1 MIERNLSR
9 DNISNDLQLMNINTC
24 DLAITNIDT
33 NALGNKFQSIN
44 INESEFQK
52 IKILISKIYHRNSF
66 N

>member
-44 INESEFQK
+44 IINESEFQK
-52 IKILISKIYHRNSF
+52 IKILISKI
-66 N
+66 